1 MVRCRQKEV
10 LSMYDEM
17 IANLEDKRDFC
28 NYAYGGTVP
37 LYYQEALRRAIEALR
52 ECQECERGLEP

>member
-1 MVRCRQKEV
+1 
-10 LSMYDEM
+10 MYDEM